1 MLHRR
6 LAELKEQLRDARAE
20 QKADAAAYAST
31 LESQQV
37 GSQSMIT
44 LKPYCRPGKSSA
56 PNSMQGQHVGQCV
69 AGIRR
74 SRPERLR
81 QTAKK

>member
-1 MLHRR
+1 MLLSVPVGLERPRLISAVLHRR

-37 GSQSMIT
+37 GV
-44 LKPYCRPGKSSA
+44 CRSFSVHDYREA
-56 PNSMQGQHVGQCV
+56 M
-69 AGIRR
+69 
-74 SRPERLR
+74 
-81 QTAKK
+81 